1 MNKEKFKKMILERK
15 RLFNEGKIPSTILN
29 NYQKNFLVKQIIN
42 KQELK
47 NIPKQNRDFIIY
59 GITTFDE
66 ISLVPSLVRGI
77 ILQNLY
83 IEEIYNIESVYEN
96 EMLNFLIEKVLN
108 DNLFYFFSKKRF
120 VDGLFSYLRLLPS
133 IARNIRRTNN
143 FGSFG
148 ITAEETDS
156 LMTNYIKINTIVII
170 KIYLYLIDLGYK
182 DCKYDNDLFFY
193 LNFIEIEYSQKYFEK
208 ILYDNNKDLYKKYI
222 TYNL

>member
-1 MNKEKFKKMILERK
+1 MILERK
-15 RLFNEGKIPSTILN
+15 RLFNEGKIPSSILN

-42 KQELK
+42 KQQLK
-47 NIPKQNRDFIIY
+47 NIPKKNVDFIIY
-59 GITTFDE
+59 GISTFDE
-66 ISLVPSLVRGI
+66 ITLVPSLVRGI

-83 IEEIYNIESVYEN
+83 IEENYNIESIYEN

-148 ITAEETDS
+148 NTEETDN

-193 LNFIEIEYSQKYFEK
+193 LNFIEIEYNQKYFEK